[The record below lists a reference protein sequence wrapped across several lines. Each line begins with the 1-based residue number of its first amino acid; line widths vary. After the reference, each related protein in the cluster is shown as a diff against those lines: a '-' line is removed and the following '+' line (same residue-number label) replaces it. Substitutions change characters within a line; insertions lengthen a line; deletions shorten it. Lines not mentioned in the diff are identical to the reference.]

1 LGRGV
6 FPSPNDGRLYQS
18 ALFYATCP
26 RMRRFTMD
34 CRVKPGND
42 EGASGGATDET
53 RGWETRG
60 VLRALFLMVR
70 SVA

>member
-1 LGRGV
+1 
-6 FPSPNDGRLYQS
+6 
-18 ALFYATCP
+18 
-26 RMRRFTMD
+26 MD

-60 VLRALFLMVR
+60 VLRALNPRMRRFSMEARVKPGNDEGKGR
-70 SVA
+70 